1 MQPPVSENIIRNNTN
16 IKIDN
21 KPIYYP
27 HYVKAGILTSNQL
40 PCNLDTVESYNRAKR
55 EGLRNV
61 NFLTWTGIRNAIPSK
76 LKVSDVTEMN

>member
-1 MQPPVSENIIRNNTN
+1 MLPVLLGFSSVFYRELLQWWADFRAAFSTKPPVSENIIWSITN

-40 PCNLDTVESYNRAKR
+40 LFNLDNVESYNRAKR
-55 EGLRNV
+55 EGL
-61 NFLTWTGIRNAIPSK
+61 
-76 LKVSDVTEMN
+76 